1 MDTPTVIALVIVGL
15 VVIGG
20 VYIAT
25 RPSTAGGAGGLAL
38 GDGGGVAGGA
48 QAEGAQYITAG
59 GNAVGAILQGVGSL
73 YSNIGRQAGGS
84 SAGAAK

>member
-1 MDTPTVIALVIVGL
+1 METSTAIALVIVGL

-25 RPSTAGGAGGLAL
+25 RPSTAAGSPMGEL
-38 GDGGGVAGGA
+38 GGGTGGA

-59 GNAVGAILQGVGSL
+59 GNAIGAILNGVGSL
-73 YSNIGRQAGGS
+73 YSNIGRQAGGT
-84 SAGAAK
+84 SAGSK

>member
-1 MDTPTVIALVIVGL
+1 MDTPTVVALLIVGA

-25 RPSTAGGAGGLAL
+25 RPPPVSTGPALGDAGGASGMP
-38 GDGGGVAGGA
+38 
-48 QAEGAQYITAG
+48 EGAAYITAG
-59 GNAVGAILQGVGSL
+59 AQGAAALISSIGSL
-73 YSNIGRQAGGS
+73 YGATQRQAGGT

>member
-1 MDTPTVIALVIVGL
+1 METPTVIALIIVGL

-25 RPSTAGGAGGLAL
+25 RPSTAAGGPAL
-38 GDGGGVAGGA
+38 GDGGGLGGGTP
-48 QAEGAQYITAG
+48 EGAAYITAG
-59 GNAVGAILQGVGSL
+59 ANGAAALISSIGSL
-73 YSNIGRQAGGS
+73 YGASQRQAGGA